1 MLNKTILVTG
11 ATGLLGR
18 ALTESVPAGNRVI
31 GVTRGVTSGYID
43 SALQF
48 MQTNVTNQDA
58 VNRLFDKFQFDVVIH
73 AAGEGSVDAVERD
86 PILGRLSIVQGAE
99 NLASISK
106 KHGARVIYIST
117 NAVFSGDEA
126 PYSEASEMRPLS
138 LYGQLKREAE
148 IVFLES
154 DDRWSVVRPIL
165 MYGWPLH
172 GQRTNP
178 VAFTVSQLRAKQ
190 ELKMVNDV
198 WENPLYN
205 IHCAEAIWQVMKKE
219 VPGVMHLAGQTRLN
233 RYELAVATAKAFR
246 LDPDLIKE
254 VDSSFFPTL
263 APRPR
268 DTTFRVD
275 RMIERLGMQPLSL
288 NEGLKRMAANES

>member
-1 MLNKTILVTG
+1 MLDKTILVTG

-18 ALTESVPAGNRVI
+18 ALTESVPVGDRVI
-31 GVTRGVTSGYID
+31 GVSREVTSGYINC
-43 SALQF
+43 ALQF
-48 MQTNVTNQDA
+48 VQTDVTDLEA
-58 VNRLFDKFQFDVVIH
+58 VNRLFDRFQIDVVVH
-73 AAGEGSVDAVERD
+73 AAGEGSVDAVEKD

-106 KHGARVIYIST
+106 KHGAQVIYIST

-126 PYSEASEMRPLS
+126 PYAEAAETRPLS
-138 LYGQLKREAE
+138 VYGQLKKEAE

-154 DDRWSVVRPIL
+154 DDRCSVVRPIL

-172 GQRTNP
+172 GRRTNP

-190 ELKMVNDV
+190 QVMMVNDV

-219 VPGVMHLAGQTRLN
+219 VRGVMHLAGQTRLN
-233 RYELAVATAKAFR
+233 RYELAVATAKAFH
-246 LDPDLIKE
+246 LDHNLIKE
-254 VDSSFFPTL
+254 VDSTFFPAL

-268 DTTFRVD
+268 DTTFRID
-275 RMIERLGMQPLSL
+275 RMVECLSMQPLSL
-288 NEGLKRMAANES
+288 HEGLKRMAANQ

>member
-18 ALTESVPAGNRVI
+18 ALTESVPAGDRVI
-31 GVTRGVTSGYID
+31 GVSRGVTSGYID

-86 PILGRLSIVQGAE
+86 PNLGRLSIVQGAE

-126 PYSEASEMRPLS
+126 PYSEVSEMRPLS
-138 LYGQLKREAE
+138 LYGRLKREAE

-154 DDRWSVVRPIL
+154 DDRCSVVRPIL

-190 ELKMVNDV
+190 EIRMVNDV
-198 WENPLYN
+198 WENPLFN

-233 RYELAVATAKAFR
+233 RYELAVTTAKVFR
-246 LDPDLIKE
+246 LNPDLIQE

-288 NEGLKRMAANES
+288 NEGLKRMAANQS

>member
-18 ALTESVPAGNRVI
+18 ALTESVPAGDRVI

-48 MQTNVTNQDA
+48 MQTDVTNQDA

-99 NLASISK
+99 NLASISR

-126 PYSEASEMRPLS
+126 PYSEAAEMRPLS

-154 DDRWSVVRPIL
+154 DDRCSVVRPIL

-178 VAFTVSQLRAKQ
+178 VAFTVSQLRANQ